1 MAEIQYGTQRLDPKQ
16 TPLGQLLTLQAE
28 RKSREQ
34 DDALRT
40 MRQFKFRDVYIDN
53 DGTYKEWKTDN
64 QGNLIDATISKGIYD
79 NALRENE
86 ISNQARVQ
94 AGLNPVE
101 TTPAPQPEPKK
112 DGFFKRVSDA
122 GRSLISKAKGLKDN
136 PLGNQNNQLAN
147 PNLGGANVDITKQ
160 PSTGG
165 QVKQSLFDNK
175 IGETSPMPDMNNPTE
190 IAYQKSLQPKK
201 KFTPDPS
208 TERAYR
214 RSLPPPNMSDRE
226 IANMGKLGRDTAKRE
241 ARRKHLDHIIEVKK
255 EQAQNKGEYAMVRD
269 PISKRMM
276 PNSYWTQE
284 FKDANP
290 RMFRDTRHMGKK
302 LTEEQKKN
310 RLQLPTP
317 KGGTADEQLA
327 KFADAEKEKRFI
339 ASAKADNKKANDAL
353 RRYEESLRPPSPNR
367 DSIVYKGRTQD
378 APVEQGG
385 VRIPSMAE
393 ASIYASPQKKVAMA
407 GGKRGAQKSIVQK
420 NKVDKAKRQVIGK
433 FLDDIK
439 SGAKTGFDAYMRM
452 ANRKPSKESEMLRK
466 FGSFK

>member
-1 MAEIQYGTQRLDPKQ
+1 M
-16 TPLGQLLTLQAE
+16 
-28 RKSREQ
+28 
-34 DDALRT
+34 
-40 MRQFKFRDVYIDN
+40 
-53 DGTYKEWKTDN
+53 
-64 QGNLIDATISKGIYD
+64 
-79 NALRENE
+79 
-86 ISNQARVQ
+86 
-94 AGLNPVE
+94 
-101 TTPAPQPEPKK
+101 
-112 DGFFKRVSDA
+112 
-122 GRSLISKAKGLKDN
+122 KDN

-317 KGGTADEQLA
+317 KGGTVDEQLA